1 MLNKNKKQMG
11 TLALSNNTI
20 DKYFGYL
27 RKLDNNSKKK
37 LIINLTESIE
47 TNEDKPFD
55 LKSLYG
61 AWDDSRDSDEI
72 INQIRESRVN
82 YPEIEE
88 L

>member
-1 MLNKNKKQMG
+1 MG
-11 TLALSNNTI
+11 TLALTNNTI

-37 LIINLTESIE
+37 LIISLTESIE

-55 LKSLYG
+55 LKSIFG
-61 AWDDSRDSDEI
+61 AWDDPRDSDEI
-72 INQIRESRVN
+72 INQIREARVN

>member
-1 MLNKNKKQMG
+1 MG

-37 LIINLTESIE
+37 LIISLTESIE

-61 AWDDSRDSDEI
+61 AWDDPIDSDEI

-82 YPEIEE
+82 C
-88 L
+88 

>member
-1 MLNKNKKQMG
+1 MG

-37 LIINLTESIE
+37 LIINLTESIQ

-55 LKSLYG
+55 LKKHLWCLG
-61 AWDDSRDSDEI
+61 RFQRFRWNHWSD
-72 INQIRESRVN
+72 
-82 YPEIEE
+82 
-88 L
+88 

>member
-1 MLNKNKKQMG
+1 MG

-55 LKSLYG
+55 LKSIYG
-61 AWDDSRDSDEI
+61 A
-72 INQIRESRVN
+72 
-82 YPEIEE
+82 
-88 L
+88 

>member
-1 MLNKNKKQMG
+1 MG

-55 LKSLYG
+55 LKSIYG

>member
-1 MLNKNKKQMG
+1 MG

-27 RKLDNNSKKK
+27 RKLDNSSKKK

-55 LKSLYG
+55 LKSIYG

>member
-1 MLNKNKKQMG
+1 MG

-55 LKSLYG
+55 LMSIYG

-72 INQIRESRVN
+72 ITQ
-82 YPEIEE
+82 
-88 L
+88 

>member
-1 MLNKNKKQMG
+1 MG
-11 TLALSNNTI
+11 TLALTNNTI

-37 LIINLTESIE
+37 LIISLTESIE

-55 LKSLYG
+55 LKSIYG
-61 AWDDSRDSDEI
+61 AWGDPRDSDEI
-72 INQIRESRVN
+72 INQIREARVN

>member
-1 MLNKNKKQMG
+1 LIQSKKQMG

-55 LKSLYG
+55 LKSIYG

-72 INQIRESRVN
+72 INQIRRPNS
-82 YPEIEE
+82 
-88 L
+88 

>member
-1 MLNKNKKQMG
+1 MIQSKKQMG

-55 LKSLYG
+55 LKSIYG

>member
-47 TNEDKPFD
+47 INEDKPFD
-55 LKSLYG
+55 LKSIYG

-72 INQIRESRVN
+72 INQIRESR
-82 YPEIEE
+82 I
-88 L
+88 

>member
-1 MLNKNKKQMG
+1 MG

-20 DKYFGYL
+20 VKYFGYL

-55 LKSLYG
+55 LKCIYG

-72 INQIRESRVN
+72 INQIRRSNR
-82 YPEIEE
+82 
-88 L
+88 

>member
-1 MLNKNKKQMG
+1 MG

-55 LKSLYG
+55 LRSIYG

>member
-1 MLNKNKKQMG
+1 MG

-37 LIINLTESIE
+37 LIINLTKSIE